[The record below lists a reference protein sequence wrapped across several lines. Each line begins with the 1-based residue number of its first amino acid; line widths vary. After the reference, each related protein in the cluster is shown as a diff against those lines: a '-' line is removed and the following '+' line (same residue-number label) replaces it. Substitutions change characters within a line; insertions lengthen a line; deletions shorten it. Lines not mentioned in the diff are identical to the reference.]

1 MMPTD
6 DERRKVAANIRN
18 AADRHKADLGY
29 DPDYSPFVAL
39 EVMSCAFHS
48 FPHYEDLLHLADL
61 IEPAP
66 ERTCHPV
73 IEDETAVCSE
83 CDEDIDGYG
92 WPYCPNCGA
101 KIMEEVV
108 TDADGR

>member
-6 DERRKVAANIRN
+6 NERREVAANIRN
-18 AADRHKADLGY
+18 AADRCKADLGY

-48 FPHYEDLLHLADL
+48 FPHYKDLLHLADL

-83 CDEDIDGYG
+83 CGEDIDGYA

-101 KIMEEVV
+101 KIIEEPA
-108 TDADGR
+108 DADGR

>member
-18 AADRHKADLGY
+18 AADRCKADLGY
-29 DPDYSPFVAL
+29 DPYYSPFVAL

-48 FPHYEDLLHLADL
+48 FPHYEDLLHLANL

-73 IEDETAVCSE
+73 IEDDTAVCSE
-83 CDEDIDGYG
+83 CGWDIDGYG
-92 WPYCPNCGA
+92 WSYCPNCCA
-101 KIMEEVV
+101 KLIEEAA
-108 TDADGR
+108 DAEG

>member
-18 AADRHKADLGY
+18 AADRCKADLGY
-29 DPDYSPFVAL
+29 DPYYFPFVAL

-66 ERTCHPV
+66 ERTCLPV
-73 IEDETAVCSE
+73 IEDETKVCSN
-83 CDEDIDGYG
+83 CGYDIDGYG
-92 WPYCPNCGA
+92 WSYCPNCGA
-101 KIMEEVV
+101 RIVEQ
-108 TDADGR
+108 